1 MNMDWMA
8 GTYSP
13 EMMAELNQQ
22 QALVEA
28 LRQTSSFNPN
38 GIPQQQQLAQGG
50 QQGGQSNGLVSGMG
64 TMLGKGLNY
73 GAGNIATANRYGTN
87 IGSEQTGMLQAQD
100 AGMF

>member
-1 MNMDWMA
+1 MNWMS
-8 GTYSP
+8 GTLSP
-13 EMMAELNQQ
+13 EQMAAQMQQQ
-22 QALVEA
+22 QALTDA

-50 QQGGQSNGLVSGMG
+50 QQGGQPNGMG
-64 TMLGKGLNY
+64 TLLGKGLNY

>member
-1 MNMDWMA
+1 MDWMA

-22 QALVEA
+22 QALVDA

-50 QQGGQSNGLVSGMG
+50 QQGGDPSGGLAGG
-64 TMLGKGLNY
+64 LGSLIGQ
-73 GAGNIATANRYGTN
+73 GAGNVGTAMQYGTN
-87 IGSEQTGMLQAQD
+87 PFSQQTNMLQAQN
-100 AGMF
+100 AGL